1 MQNYQDVLIAE
12 IWGKRKRKMNDSQ
25 VFVLSNLKNGAVIKE
40 LGKATGKRAQSSL
53 LQMSSVKCLL
63 EI

>member
-1 MQNYQDVLIAE
+1 
-12 IWGKRKRKMNDSQ
+12 MNDSQ

-53 LQMSSVKCLL
+53 LQMSSVKCLP